1 MERFPMSATLSR
13 GAAAALLVLGSAAVA
28 RAQAG
33 GGAVHTRDS
42 ILIRQI
48 GPGSVRV
55 DSVMVLFRALQQE
68 PFGSTDWVL
77 LRSKID
83 SLLPSMVRARAGASD
98 ALPRGWIGINAG
110 GVPRHE
116 MITDAGDVIRYLAY
130 PAVISVDPESPASRA
145 GIAPGDVLVAYNGMD
160 VVEHE
165 VNLTQLFIPEK
176 RMSVTVRRDGETKD
190 FAVQVAKMPEHV
202 MQRRLAFDGVITMR
216 GRGAMAGE
224 RAGRGERGERGDPDR
239 PSVARIAVMPPMP
252 GGVGGVGVGSS
263 PRMYIFAPD
272 GIFGARV
279 SPVSPMLAKALKL
292 ETGVLV
298 NDVADESLA
307 AKSGLLAGDVIVGAG
322 GQAVTTMSELQR
334 AIAPHLTD
342 RAVELQVV
350 RDKKT
355 RKINVKW

>member
-1 MERFPMSATLSR
+1 MERFSMSATLSR

-28 RAQAG
+28 HAQTG
-33 GGAVHTRDS
+33 GGVVRARGDS
-42 ILIRQI
+42 IFIRQI
-48 GPGSVRV
+48 GPGGVRI

-68 PFGSTDWVL
+68 PFGSTDWVF

-83 SLLPSMVRARAGASD
+83 SLLPSMARARVSSSE
-98 ALPRGWIGINAG
+98 ALPHGWIGINVG

-116 MITDAGDVIRYLAY
+116 MITESGDVIRYLAY

-160 VVEHE
+160 VVEHD

-190 FAVQVAKMPEHV
+190 FAVQIARMPEHV
-202 MQRRLAFDGVITMR
+202 MQRRLAFDGVVAMR
-216 GRGAMAGE
+216 GRGEMS
-224 RAGRGERGERGDPDR
+224 GERGERGNPEV
-239 PSVARIAVMPPMP
+239 PSVARITVMPPMP
-252 GGVGGVGVGSS
+252 GGIGAMGMGSS
-263 PRMYIFAPD
+263 ARMYIFAPD

-279 SPVSPMLAKALKL
+279 SPVSPVLAKALKL

-307 AKSGLLAGDVIVGAG
+307 ARSGLLAGDVIISAG
-322 GQAVTTMSELQR
+322 GQPVTTMSELQR
-334 AIAPHLTD
+334 AIAPHLTE

>member
-1 MERFPMSATLSR
+1 MERFSMSATLSR
-13 GAAAALLVLGSAAVA
+13 GAAAALFVLGSAAVA
-28 RAQAG
+28 HAQAG
-33 GGAVHTRDS
+33 GGVVRARDS

-48 GPGSVRV
+48 GPGGVRI

-68 PFGSTDWVL
+68 PFGSTDWVF

-83 SLLPSMVRARAGASD
+83 SLLPSMVRARVSASE

-116 MITDAGDVIRYLAY
+116 MISEAGDVIRYLAY

-145 GIAPGDVLVAYNGMD
+145 GIAPGDVLVAYNGID
-160 VVEHE
+160 VVEHD
-165 VNLTQLFIPEK
+165 VNLTQLFVPEK

-202 MQRRLAFDGVITMR
+202 MQRRLALDGVLKLR
-216 GRGAMAGE
+216 GRGEMT
-224 RAGRGERGERGDPDR
+224 GERGDPDR
-239 PSVARIAVMPPMP
+239 PSAARVAMMPAMP
-252 GGVGGVGVGSS
+252 GAIEGMGSS

-307 AKSGLLAGDVIVGAG
+307 ARSGLQAGDVIIGAG